1 MDEKKALLSRLRD
14 IWQTPEKR
22 SKWIV
27 ILGLCGIL
35 LIFLSSLGGK
45 LVQGGKGEE
54 TVRTEEQS
62 ASAYAAVM
70 EESLTR
76 LIGKISGAGKTEVLV
91 TLQND
96 GETLYAQEERLDRE
110 NTQSGGE
117 TLSERESRE
126 ENYVLIDGADGR
138 SALVR
143 TRMEPVVKGVVVVCE
158 GGDDPVTA
166 SRIMEAVTTALAI
179 SSAKVCITKLA

>member
-1 MDEKKALLSRLRD
+1 MENKKALLSRMRE
-14 IWQTPEKR
+14 IWKTPEKR
-22 SKWIV
+22 SRWIV
-27 ILGLCGIL
+27 ILGICGIL

-45 LVQGGKGEE
+45 KEKAQPVL
-54 TVRTEEQS
+54 EEQT
-62 ASAYAAVM
+62 ASAYAAALQ
-70 EESLTR
+70 EDLTQM
-76 LIGKISGAGKTEVLV
+76 IHKISGAGETQVLV

-96 GETLYAQEERLDRE
+96 GETLYATEEKSDRD

-117 TLSERESRE
+117 ITSERESRE

-138 SALVR
+138 DALVR
-143 TRMEPVVKGVVVVCE
+143 TRMEPVIKGVVVVCE

-166 SRIMEAVTTALAI
+166 NRILDAVTTALAI